1 VDIIEAINNRR
12 SIRKYK
18 PDPVDDKTIEVLIDA
33 ARKAPSWGN
42 SQCWH
47 FIVVSNQEVKE
58 KLADTLFGV
67 TDRPNSVVAS
77 LKQAPVTIAICAE
90 LKKSGTYHREPA
102 EYATDKGEYWYMFDT
117 ALATENLALTAHS
130 MGLGTVIA
138 GAFDAKAA
146 AGILKVPAGFVV
158 VALTPLGYPA
168 EAPNPRPR
176 KELSEIIHKETF

>member
-1 VDIIEAINNRR
+1 MDIIEAINNRR

-18 PDPVDDKTIEVLIDA
+18 PDPIDDKTIEMLIDA

-47 FIVVSNQEVKE
+47 FIVVRDPGVKE
-58 KLADTLFGV
+58 KLANTLFGV

-77 LKQAPVTIAICAE
+77 LKQAPVTIAVCAE

-117 ALATENLALTAHS
+117 ALATENLVLAAHS

-138 GAFDAKAA
+138 GAFRGRCSHSTWLSDR
-146 AGILKVPAGFVV
+146 GSQPPA
-158 VALTPLGYPA
+158 P
-168 EAPNPRPR
+168 
-176 KELSEIIHKETF
+176 